1 MSQNRMTEH
10 ALCAMLKSGSVL
22 RRLHVCWP
30 PSSRTS
36 RMEFAVWHIVASLCN
51 LMCSDSREGLRMDEE
66 AEVLAK
72 SNRSSALRKGNI

>member
-1 MSQNRMTEH
+1 
-10 ALCAMLKSGSVL
+10 
-22 RRLHVCWP
+22 
-30 PSSRTS
+30 
-36 RMEFAVWHIVASLCN
+36 MEFAVWHIVASLCN